1 MSAFTEDMA
10 VKAAWGLDLNEW
22 NQLTEDQR
30 RYCRWNVAHAPH
42 FQEVAR

>member
-1 MSAFTEDMA
+1 

-22 NQLTEDQR
+22 NALTPQER
-30 RYCRWNVAHAPH
+30 AEKRWNVVHAPH